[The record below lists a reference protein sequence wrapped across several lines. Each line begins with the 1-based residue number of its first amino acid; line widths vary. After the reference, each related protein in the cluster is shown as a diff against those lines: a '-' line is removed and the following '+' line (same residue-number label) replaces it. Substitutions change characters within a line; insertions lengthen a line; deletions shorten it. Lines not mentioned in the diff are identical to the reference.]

1 VYRRVVDRLS
11 RAVGTFSVRTKIL
24 SALLTAILV
33 AGAVGVVAL
42 TETANV
48 AAQGKSIYTSSL
60 LPNQQLADLREAVV
74 QARFDV
80 LSRANAVNAS
90 AYTLADNGLK
100 ADDLKI
106 AAGEA
111 AYASEP
117 LNRSQEASLQTFNKA
132 WLSYKDVR
140 DNLMTPA
147 LAAGNKT
154 LYEHYRTTEL
164 IPLVTVILGSL
175 NDLSKQADAIA
186 VGHLAMAT
194 HAQSTAREVI
204 AGLLAIGLLLA
215 IAMGL
220 GAAGVIVGPLRRI
233 RDVLDAVAKN
243 DLTKTAKVDTSD
255 ELGQMATA
263 LNTSI
268 GNLQTLHAAL
278 RRQAR
283 HDSLT
288 GLLNRAAVTELLGR
302 ELQTRHR
309 SDGSALLFIDL
320 DGFKVINDS
329 WGHSAGDEL
338 LILAADRIC
347 SSVRETDVVARMG
360 GDEFVVI
367 CGDLDNAHIATDVAS
382 RIARDLAAPFRVG
395 DRDVVVSASIGIAV
409 ADAESTSTELLRQAD
424 VAMYEAKA
432 LGKAQYAVYDEE
444 LRSRVDDRL
453 VTETALRRALANE
466 ELVLRYEPI
475 VRLSDGAPV
484 AFAAL
489 VSWNRPGRGFVNAA
503 EFIPTA
509 EHSPLIAAIH
519 AWAVLTACREAA
531 SWVDPTLS
539 VTVRLSASDLQ
550 HDEVAQGITAALA
563 ETGLDATRLTI
574 EFSENSLIAGQAH
587 VTANLG
593 RIRASGVKL
602 GIDEFGTG
610 HSSLAYLRRL
620 GPNTV
625 KIDSSF
631 VSAGAVDSVDD
642 AIVSALVTMGHALDL
657 QVVAQGVEQVS
668 QVNRLRDMGCD
679 AAQGRVFGEP
689 MVAVELAKY
698 LKGQPGSGLSQ
709 IRGSLR
715 EDANTLQR
723 RRSSSRSASAAMR
736 SRGEIGPIAPAQ

>member
-33 AGAVGVVAL
+33 AGAVGVAAL
-42 TETANV
+42 TETADV
-48 AAQGKSIYTSSL
+48 AAQGKSIYTSAL
-60 LPNQQLADLREAVV
+60 LPDQQLAELREAVV

-80 LSRANAVNAS
+80 LSRANAVNAA
-90 AYTLADNGLK
+90 AYTLANNGLK

-106 AAGEA
+106 ATGAA

-117 LNRSQEASLQTFNKA
+117 LNPSQEKSLQVFNKA
-132 WLSYKDVR
+132 WLGYKNVR

-147 LAAGNKT
+147 LVAGNKA
-154 LYEHYRTTEL
+154 LYEHYRTTQL
-164 IPLVTVILGSL
+164 LPLVTVILGSL

-186 VGHLAMAT
+186 VNHLAMAT
-194 HAQSTAREVI
+194 HAQVVAREVI
-204 AGLLAIGLLLA
+204 AGLLIIGLLLA

-220 GAAGVIVGPLRRI
+220 GAAGVIVRPLRRI

-243 DLTKTAKVDTSD
+243 DLTKTAKVDTKD

-268 GNLQTLHAAL
+268 GNLQTLHTAL

-288 GLLNRAAVTELLGR
+288 GLLNRAAVTEVLGR

-309 SDGSALLFIDL
+309 RDGSALLFIDL

-338 LILAADRIC
+338 LVLAAERIC
-347 SSVRETDVVARMG
+347 SSVRDTDVVARMG

-367 CGDLDNAHIATDVAS
+367 CGDLDNARIATDVAS

-432 LGKAQYAVYDEE
+432 LGKAQYAVYDDV

-453 VTETALRRALANE
+453 VTETALRRALAQE

-475 VRLSDGAPV
+475 VRLSDDAPI
-484 AFAAL
+484 AFAAR
-489 VSWNRPGRGFVNAA
+489 VSWNRPGRGFVDGA
-503 EFIPTA
+503 EFIPKA
-509 EHSPLIAAIH
+509 EDSPLVAAIH

-531 SWVDPTLS
+531 SWADPTLG
-539 VTVRLSASDLQ
+539 VTVRLSAGDLQ
-550 HDEVAQGITAALA
+550 HDDVARAITAALA
-563 ETGLDATRLTI
+563 ETRLDPTRLTV
-574 EFSENSLIAGQAH
+574 ELSENGLIAGQAS

-610 HSSLAYLRRL
+610 HSSLAHLRRL
-620 GPNTV
+620 GPNTA

-631 VSAGAVDSVDD
+631 VSSGAVDSVDE
-642 AIVSALVTMGHALDL
+642 AIVNALVTMAHALDL
-657 QVVAQGVEQVS
+657 EVVAQGVEHVS
-668 QVNRLRDMGCD
+668 QVSRLRDMGCD

-689 MVAVELAKY
+689 MMAADLDEY
-698 LKGQPGSGLSQ
+698 LKGQPGAGLSQ
-709 IRGSLR
+709 IRGILR
-715 EDANTLQR
+715 EDASTPQR
-723 RRSSSRSASAAMR
+723 RRSSSRSVSAALR
-736 SRGEIGPIAPAQ
+736 SRGDIGPIAPAH